1 MQFPGENMKTKASR
15 EGYQL
20 RSNCVNLSYVQ
31 MSALKLT
38 CVQSVSLHRPV

>member
-1 MQFPGENMKTKASR
+1 MQFPGEKMKTKASR

-38 CVQSVSLHRPV
+38 CVPSISLHRPV